1 MPAGESALSLSSPH
15 TQTRHVPHVTCT
27 PARCRFGKWMARFG
41 DMRVTSVNRQRGREC
56 GYIAAGASTA
66 VGLSECPVRGDF
78 MELDFDFL
86 LSDDFIN
93 LVNEHVFDYYER

>member
-1 MPAGESALSLSSPH
+1 
-15 TQTRHVPHVTCT
+15 
-27 PARCRFGKWMARFG
+27 
-41 DMRVTSVNRQRGREC
+41 MRVTSVNRQRCREC

-93 LVNEHVFDYYER
+93 LVNEHVFDDYER